1 MSVTYRPQKIEIET
15 PGHAQAWA
23 AELGVS
29 VRELLT
35 AVNAVGTSLEEVKA
49 YLSASQEPMGAYVDK
64 MRSRLDEIEVQ
75 FQQLS
80 DERRSIVAFLEGFA
94 QVQRTYRQG
103 GPGSSGMLTISL
115 SEKLEAL
122 PPDHRKHFEELAFPN
137 ANRHAALGSSVAV
150 VEVVYRLLS
159 DGKRRSLQEILSFL
173 EVRGVPLKGANPA
186 GFLSTLLSRDHR
198 FDANRR
204 DGWGLTGRHE

>member
-1 MSVTYRPQKIEIET
+1 MSVTYRHQKIEIET

-23 AELGVS
+23 NELGVS
-29 VRELLT
+29 VHELLT
-35 AVNAVGTSLEEVKA
+35 AVNAVGASLEEVKA
-49 YLSASQEPMGAYVDK
+49 YLAASREPMGAYVDK
-64 MRSRLDEIEVQ
+64 MRSRLDEIEMQ

-80 DERRSIVAFLEGFA
+80 EERRSIVAFLEGFA

-103 GPGSSGMLTISL
+103 GSGTNGMLTISL
-115 SEKLEAL
+115 SENLEAL
-122 PPDHRKHFEELAFPN
+122 SADHRKHFEELAF
-137 ANRHAALGSSVAV
+137 ANVNRPPSLGSSVTV

-186 GFLSTLLSRDHR
+186 GFLSTLLSRDRR

-204 DGWGLTGRHE
+204 DGWGLTGQHE